1 MQKYVRAIGPRLR
14 LVLFTIFGLF
24 AILSANSLY
33 LGSISFVEYVQGVS
47 YQGYFYQM
55 MFLAHLVLGLLLILP
70 VLIFGVIHARNSWS
84 RPNRRAV
91 RVGFALFFIAILV
104 LLSGLALM
112 RLGFFE
118 IKDLRLRSPIYWI
131 HIVTPLFAVWLY
143 VLHRLAGPRIKW
155 RIGRRWAVAVLVLVG
170 TMTALHTQDPRKWS
184 TTAPATGA
192 KYFDPSLA
200 RTATGNFI
208 PAEKLMLDDYCQ
220 RCHQDAHRDWQH
232 SAHRYSSFNN
242 PPYLFSVRETRRVSL
257 ERDGNVHAARW
268 CAGCH
273 DVVPFFSGAFDNPKF
288 DDVNDPTGQA
298 GLTCVA
304 CHSITKVNSTRG
316 NADYTIEEP
325 QLYPFTTSTNP
336 VLRYINEI
344 LVKAKPE
351 LHKRTF
357 LKPVH
362 KTAEFCST
370 CHKVSLPY
378 ALNHYK
384 EFLRGQ
390 NHYDGFLL
398 SGVSGHGAR
407 AFYHP
412 EVAKQKC
419 ADCHM
424 PLYPSHDFAAKLNAP
439 PTAEPQLTV
448 HSHRFP
454 GGNTGIAALKQDE
467 EMLATNTAFLRT
479 AARVDLFGVKSG
491 GTIDSPLTAP
501 LRPSVPALVPGR
513 TYLFETVVRTLGV
526 GHPLTQGTVD
536 SNELWLDVTVTAGDR
551 VVGRSGGL
559 GAHREVDPWA
569 YFLNVYMLDREGRRI
584 DRRNAQDIFTPLY
597 DHQIP
602 PGAGQ
607 VVHYAFTV
615 PQDAQGPL
623 TVHVALRYRKFDAI
637 YVNYFSDAA
646 YKAGDPLTV
655 ANNLPIA
662 TLAEDSVSFP
672 LASTGTADAPQ
683 NQPSAIPLW
692 QRWNDFG
699 IGLLSEGDRG
709 ASKGELIQ
717 AASAFAEVEKLGR
730 PDGPLNLARVYL
742 KEGRLDDAIVALQRA
757 TSFDP
762 PAPRWTLAW
771 LNGSANKL
779 AGNLDRAIADFRSI
793 VDDRYSALE
802 ERHFDFSKDYLV
814 LTELGQ
820 TLMERAKAERS
831 SPERRTAFLREA
843 AATFDRVLALDSE
856 NAAAHYNL
864 ALIHTRLGDDA
875 KAAEHQNLYN
885 RYRVD
890 NNATDRAIALAR
902 RRDKAA
908 DHAAE
913 AIVIYSLQR
922 LGAPEL
928 PPPSTP

>member
-14 LVLFTIFGLF
+14 LVLFAVFALF
-24 AILSANSLY
+24 ALLAANSVY
-33 LGSISFVEYVQGVS
+33 LGAVTLLERVRGVS

-55 MFLAHLVLGLLLILP
+55 MFLAHLALGLLLIVP
-70 VLIFGVIHARNSWS
+70 VVVFGLIHARNSS
-84 RPNRRAV
+84 NRPNRRAV
-91 RVGFALFFIAILV
+91 RVGYTLFAVSLV
-104 LLSGLALM
+104 LLVSGLALM

-118 IKDLRLRSPIYWI
+118 IKDPRLRSPIYWA
-131 HIVTPLFAVWLY
+131 HVVAPFVAVWLY
-143 VLHRLAGPRIKW
+143 VLHRLAGPRLKW
-155 RIGRRWAVAVLVLVG
+155 HLGRRWAIAVLALVG
-170 TMTALHTQDPRKWS
+170 AIVVLHTRDWLQARD
-184 TTAPATGA
+184 TAPQLSE
-192 KYFDPSLA
+192 KYFEPSLA
-200 RTATGNFI
+200 RTAKGRQI
-208 PAEKLMLDDYCQ
+208 PAEKLMLDDYCA

-242 PPYLFSVRETRRVSL
+242 PAYLFSVRETRRVSL
-257 ERDGNVHAARW
+257 ARDGNLRGARW

-273 DVVPFFSGAFDNPKF
+273 DLVPFFSGAFDDPKF
-288 DDVNDPTGQA
+288 DDVHDPIGRA
-298 GLTCVA
+298 GINCVG
-304 CHSITKVNSTRG
+304 CHSITHVNSTRG
-316 NADYTIEEP
+316 NADYVIEEP

-336 VLRYINEI
+336 ILRYINET

-351 LHKRTF
+351 FHKQTF

-362 KTAEFCST
+362 QTAEFCSA
-370 CHKVSLPY
+370 CHKVSIPY

-407 AFYHP
+407 SFYHP
-412 EVAKQKC
+412 DVAKQKC

-424 PLYPSHDFAAKLNAP
+424 PLYPSTDFAAKINDPA
-439 PTAEPQLTV
+439 AAKAQLTV
-448 HSHRFP
+448 HGHRFP
-454 GGNTGIAALKQDE
+454 GGNTGVAALMGDD

-479 AARVDLFGVKSG
+479 AARIDLFGVKAG

-501 LRPSVPALVPGR
+501 LRPAVPALVPGR
-513 TYLFETVVRTLGV
+513 TYLFETVVRTVGI
-526 GHPLTQGTVD
+526 GHPLTQGTAD
-536 SNELWLDVTVTAGDR
+536 SNELWVDATVTDGDR

-569 YFLNVYMLDREGRRI
+569 HFLNVYMLDREGRRI

-615 PQDAQGPL
+615 PPDAHGPL
-623 TVHVALRYRKFDAI
+623 TVRVALRYRKFDTI
-637 YVNYFSDAA
+637 YVNYFKTAA

-655 ANNLPIA
+655 ANDLPIV
-662 TLAEDSVSFP
+662 TLAEDVVTFP
-672 LASTGTADAPQ
+672 VAASSPPANPAST
-683 NQPSAIPLW
+683 IPPW
-692 QRWNDFG
+692 QRWNDYG

-709 ASKGELIQ
+709 ASKGELLQ
-717 AASAFAEVEKLGR
+717 AADAFAEVEKLGR

-742 KEGRLDDAIVALQRA
+742 KEGRLDDAIAALQRA
-757 TSFDP
+757 TRCDP

-771 LNGSANKL
+771 LNGSAKKL
-779 AGNLDRAIADFRSI
+779 AGNLDGAIADFRSI
-793 VDDRYSALE
+793 VDDRYAELE
-802 ERHFDFSKDYLV
+802 KRRLDFSKDYVV
-814 LTELGQ
+814 LAELGQ
-820 TLMERAKAERS
+820 TLMERAKAERG
-831 SPERRTAFLREA
+831 SPENRTVFLREA
-843 AATFDRVLALDSE
+843 AAAFDRVLALDSE
-856 NAAAHYNL
+856 NVAAHYNL
-864 ALIHTRLGDDA
+864 ALISTRLGDSA
-875 KAAEHQNLYN
+875 KATEHQKLYE
-885 RYRVD
+885 RYRID

-902 RRDKAA
+902 QRDKAA

-922 LGAPEL
+922 PGAPEL
-928 PPPSTP
+928 PPASATP